1 VTTPTLAPPPFPPP
15 PWQTPPPWQAP
26 PPAPAPPNR
35 NRTYALAL
43 AILAAVIPLAAV
55 GWFLV
60 SGAHPAA
67 APVPVPTKPSVAVDN
82 AIVNIDGVIPIGTI
96 AGTGMVLTS
105 NGIVLTNNHVVA
117 NTTSLT
123 AQLAGRGP
131 IYPAV
136 VIGVDPTQDVAVI
149 QLVGASGLP
158 VTPFDLSGSLAVGDP
173 VTGKGNALGRN
184 GAPVVATGN
193 VTSLDETIEVQDEE
207 ATVIET
213 LDGVICFNAPI
224 QPGDSGGPL
233 LNASGSVIGMDT
245 AGSLTTG
252 TAPATWGCA
261 IPITR
266 AMTIAQQIRA
276 GTPSPY
282 FESGH
287 RGILGVAVGTGSG
300 GTRVVD
306 VTAGDAA
313 AAAGIVDG
321 DVITSVAAIP
331 VTTIASLNQAMQDRR
346 PGDDVAV
353 TWTDT
358 HGAHHSATVVLS
370 AGPPA

>member
-1 VTTPTLAPPPFPPP
+1 MAPPPFPPP
-15 PWQTPPPWQAP
+15 PWLTPP
-26 PPAPAPPNR
+26 PPAPEAPNR
-35 NRTYALAL
+35 NRSYAIAL

-55 GWFLV
+55 GWLLL
-60 SGAHPAA
+60 SGAHPGA
-67 APVPVPTKPSVAVDN
+67 APITVARQPGAVVDS
-82 AIVNIDGVIPIGTI
+82 AIVNINGTIPEGTI

-105 NGIVLTNNHVVA
+105 NGFVLTNNHVVA
-117 NTTSLT
+117 DTTTLT

-158 VTPFDLSGSLAVGDP
+158 VTPFDLSGSLAIGDP
-173 VTGKGNALGRN
+173 VTGKGNALGHN
-184 GAPVVATGN
+184 GAPVVATGR
-193 VTSLDETIEVQDEE
+193 VTSLDETIEVQDEA
-207 ATVIET
+207 ATIVET

-233 LNASGSVIGMDT
+233 LNASGRVIGMDT
-245 AGSLTTG
+245 AGSAGTG

-276 GTPSPY
+276 GTTSPY
-282 FESGH
+282 IEGGH
-287 RGILGVAVGTGSG
+287 RGILGVAVGTASG
-300 GTRVVD
+300 AARVVS
-306 VTAGDAA
+306 VAAGAAA
-313 AAAGIVDG
+313 AAAGIVAG
-321 DVITSVAAIP
+321 DVITSVGGIS
-331 VTTIASLNQAMQDRR
+331 VTTVADLNQVMQDRR
-346 PGDDVAV
+346 PGDDVTV
-353 TWTDT
+353 TWIDT
-358 HGAHHSATVVLS
+358 HGARHSATVVLS

>member
-1 VTTPTLAPPPFPPP
+1 VTTPTVAPPTPPSFPPP
-15 PWQTPPPWQAP
+15 PWLAP

-35 NRTYALAL
+35 NRTYAIAL

-55 GWFLV
+55 GWLLV
-60 SGAHPAA
+60 SGAQRSA
-67 APVPVPTKPSVAVDN
+67 APITVAKDPSAVVDN
-82 AIVNIDGVIPIGTI
+82 AIVNINGVIPEGTI
-96 AGTGMVLTS
+96 AGTGMVLTA

-117 NTTSLT
+117 DTSTLT

-158 VTPFDLSGSLAVGDP
+158 VTPFDLSGSLAIGDP

-184 GAPVVATGN
+184 GAPVVATGT
-193 VTSLDETIEVQDEE
+193 VTSLDETIEVQDED

-213 LDGVICFNAPI
+213 LDGVLCFNAPI

-233 LNASGSVIGMDT
+233 LNASGRVIGMDT
-245 AGSLTTG
+245 AGSIATG

-266 AMTIAQQIRA
+266 AITIAQQIRA
-276 GTPSPY
+276 GTSSPY
-282 FESGH
+282 IESGH
-287 RGILGVAVGTGSG
+287 RGILGVTVGTASGS
-300 GTRVVD
+300 TRVVS

-313 AAAGIVDG
+313 AAASIVAG

-331 VTTIASLNQAMQDRR
+331 VTTVANLNQVMQDRR

-353 TWTDT
+353 TWVDT

>member
-1 VTTPTLAPPPFPPP
+1 MG
-15 PWQTPPPWQAP
+15 
-26 PPAPAPPNR
+26 
-35 NRTYALAL
+35 L

-55 GWFLV
+55 GWLLV
-60 SGAHPAA
+60 SGSHPTA
-67 APVPVPTKPSVAVDN
+67 APVTVAKKPGVVVDS
-82 AIVNIDGVIPIGTI
+82 AIVNINGVVPEGTI

-117 NTTSLT
+117 DTTSLT

-131 IYPAV
+131 IYPAM

-158 VTPFDLSGSLAVGDP
+158 VTPFDLSGSLAIGDP
-173 VTGKGNALGRN
+173 VTGKGNALGHN
-184 GAPVVATGN
+184 GAPVVATGT

-207 ATVIET
+207 ASVIET

-224 QPGDSGGPL
+224 QPGDFGGPL
-233 LNASGSVIGMDT
+233 LNASGRVIGMDT
-245 AGSLTTG
+245 AGSLATG

-300 GTRVVD
+300 GTRVVN
-306 VTAGDAA
+306 VTEGDAA
-313 AAAGIVDG
+313 AAAGITAG
-321 DVITSVAAIP
+321 DVVTSVAGIP
-331 VTTIASLNQAMQDRR
+331 VTTVATLNQVMQDRR
-346 PGDDVAV
+346 PGDHVTV

-358 HGAHHSATVVLS
+358 HGGRHTATVILS

>member
-1 VTTPTLAPPPFPPP
+1 VTTPFAAPPAPPPLPPP
-15 PWQTPPPWQAP
+15 QWHAP

-35 NRTYALAL
+35 NRTYAIAL
-43 AILAAVIPLAAV
+43 FILAAVIPLAAV
-55 GWFLV
+55 AYLLM
-60 SGAHPAA
+60 SGAHPTA
-67 APVPVPTKPSVAVDN
+67 APITVAQQPSVAVDN
-82 AIVNIDGVIPIGTI
+82 AIVNINGTVPEGTI
-96 AGTGMVLTS
+96 AGTGMVLTA

-117 NTTSLT
+117 DTSSLT

-131 IYPAV
+131 IYTAV

-158 VTPFDLSGSLAVGDP
+158 VTPFDLSGSLSVGDP
-173 VTGKGNALGRN
+173 VTGKGNALGHN
-184 GAPVVATGN
+184 GAPVVATGT
-193 VTSLDETIEVQDEE
+193 VTSLDETIQVQDEE

-233 LNASGSVIGMDT
+233 LNASGRVIGMDT
-245 AGSLTTG
+245 AGSVATG

-276 GTPSPY
+276 GTSSPY
-282 FESGH
+282 IESGH
-287 RGILGVAVGTGSG
+287 RGILGVAVGTASG
-300 GTRVVD
+300 GTRVVG
-306 VTAGDAA
+306 VTAGDGAA
-313 AAAGIVDG
+313 GAGIVAG
-321 DVITSVAAIP
+321 DVITSVGGIQ
-331 VTTIASLNQAMQDRR
+331 VTTVADLNQVMQDRR
-346 PGDDVAV
+346 PGDDVMV

-358 HGAHHSATVVLS
+358 HNAHHSATVVLS

>member
-1 VTTPTLAPPPFPPP
+1 VISPPPFAPP
-15 PWQTPPPWQAP
+15 PWQSP
-26 PPAPAPPNR
+26 PPAPPPLPPNR
-35 NRTYALAL
+35 NRTYAIAL

-55 GWFLV
+55 GWLLV
-60 SGAHPAA
+60 SGVHPSS
-67 APVPVPTKPSVAVDN
+67 APVVVATAPKTVVDD
-82 AIVNIDGVIPIGTI
+82 AIVNINGVVPEGRI
-96 AGTGMVLTS
+96 AGTGMVVTS

-117 NTTSLT
+117 DTSSLT

-131 IYPAV
+131 VYQAV

-149 QLVGASGLP
+149 QLENASGLP

-184 GAPVVATGN
+184 GAPVVANGK

-213 LDGVICFNAPI
+213 LDGVICFDAPI

-233 LNASGSVIGMDT
+233 ISASGRVIGMDT
-245 AGSLTTG
+245 AGSLSTG
-252 TAPATWGCA
+252 SGPATWGCA

-282 FESGH
+282 VESGH
-287 RGILGVAVGTGSG
+287 RGVLGVVVGTASG
-300 GTRVVD
+300 GTRVVS
-306 VTAGDAA
+306 VAPGDAA
-313 AAAGIVDG
+313 ASAGIVAG
-321 DVITSVAAIP
+321 DVITSVASIP
-331 VTTIASLNQAMQDRR
+331 VTSLTNLNRVMQDRR
-346 PGDDVAV
+346 PGDSVTV
-353 TWTDT
+353 TWNDA
-358 HGAHHSATVVLS
+358 HGAHHSATVALS

>member
-1 VTTPTLAPPPFPPP
+1 MTTPTVAPPPPLPPP
-15 PWQTPPPWQAP
+15 PWVAP
-26 PPAPAPPNR
+26 PPAPPPLPPNR
-35 NRTYALAL
+35 NRTYAIAL
-43 AILAAVIPLAAV
+43 LCAAALIPLAAI
-55 GWFLV
+55 GYLLV
-60 SGAHPAA
+60 SGSTHTA
-67 APVPVPTKPSVAVDN
+67 APVATPAPATGDAG
-82 AIVNIDGVIPIGTI
+82 IVNINGDIPEGTI

-149 QLVGASGLP
+149 QLQGASGLP
-158 VTPFDLSGSLAVGDP
+158 TTAFDLSGSLAVGDQ
-173 VTGKGNALGRN
+173 VTGEGNALGRN
-184 GAPVVATGN
+184 GSPVVAKGT
-193 VTSLDETIEVQDEE
+193 VTSLDETIQVQDEE
-207 ATVIET
+207 ATIVET

-233 LNASGSVIGMDT
+233 LNAQGSVIGMDT
-245 AGSLTTG
+245 AGLLTN
-252 TAPATWGCA
+252 APGVSASWGCA

-276 GTPSPY
+276 GTASPY

-287 RGILGVAVGTGSG
+287 RGVLGVEVTTRGGVDGAV
-300 GTRVVD
+300 VVS
-306 VTAGDAA
+306 TTPADAA
-313 AAAGIVDG
+313 AAAGIVAG
-321 DVITSVAAIP
+321 DVITQVAGLAVPSVADF
-331 VTTIASLNQAMQDRR
+331 NQVMQDRR
-346 PGDDVAV
+346 PGDSVAV
-353 TWTDT
+353 TWLDT
-358 HGAHHSATVVLS
+358 GGATHSATVTLS